1 VTSSPTLPQ
10 LPEFE
15 PAPNLIPDAVGTVAE
30 RSFFAFV
37 DVRDDPGA
45 YDSVPEW
52 LVATVRFD
60 DGPVSGSMAC
70 SLPRDLAQ
78 LLFDAFS
85 GRDPASALPPR
96 HELDDLVGEFSNMVC
111 GTWLTRCAGHR
122 AFRLSHPEVLRVR
135 EPADDA
141 AGRRQ
146 WLSVNDRPLAI
157 DWDVAQDGDS
167 ESSAQAGL

>member
-1 VTSSPTLPQ
+1 VTSLPTPPPLS
-10 LPEFE
+10 EFD
-15 PAPNLIPDAVGTVAE
+15 PAPGLIPDAVGTVAE

-37 DVRDDPGA
+37 DVGDDPGG

-52 LVATVRFD
+52 VVATVRFD
-60 DGPVSGSMAC
+60 DGPVSGSLAC
-70 SLPRDLAQ
+70 WLPRDLAL

-111 GTWLTRCAGHR
+111 GTWLTRCASHR
-122 AFRLSHPEVLRVR
+122 AFRLSPPEVLRVR
-135 EPADDA
+135 EPADD

-157 DWDVAQDGDS
+157 DWDVAHDGNT
-167 ESSAQAGL
+167 ETPAGAGL